1 MGGRSVVFITFR
13 KLDAQEAEL
22 NAIGTGERERFE
34 KQYRKGASLFL
45 LNENLLSLPSPFA
58 LCIYLLSTFAC
69 SSSL

>member
-34 KQYRKGASLFL
+34 KQHRKGD
-45 LNENLLSLPSPFA
+45 ETLPA
-58 LCIYLLSTFAC
+58 
-69 SSSL
+69 